1 MNSTTSMIAEEY
13 RIQQWATDIQA
24 CQMRPKDISVAA
36 WCHEHGITKANY
48 YYRLRRVREACLDGV
63 EQTNPAPVF
72 AQLPTGS
79 AVGNLM
85 EPDAIIRFG
94 DCSIEIRNSISADLL
109 EKLLQL
115 IHHA

>member
-1 MNSTTSMIAEEY
+1 MIAEEY
-13 RIQQWATDIQA
+13 RIQQWAADIQA

-72 AQLPTGS
+72 AQLPTELTVEN
-79 AVGNLM
+79 AM

-94 DCSIEIRNSISADLL
+94 GCSIEIRNSISSELL
-109 EKLLQL
+109 EKLLRRM
-115 IHHA
+115 HHA